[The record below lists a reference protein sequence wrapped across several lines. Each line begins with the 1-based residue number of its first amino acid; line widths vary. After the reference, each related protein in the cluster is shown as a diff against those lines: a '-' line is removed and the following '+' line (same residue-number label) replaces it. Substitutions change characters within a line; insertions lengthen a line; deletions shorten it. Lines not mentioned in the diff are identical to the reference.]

1 MKNYSNEFFPSVVE
15 IEDELTRLVYLRL
28 IGLTSSMLK
37 DKSLQ
42 ISKINHNP
50 KDELDKNVL
59 FIENPMIHTYTIC
72 LQPSRYH
79 KSIISNKY
87 CIGHKHFKDPK
98 NLIYYYMKSPK

>member
-1 MKNYSNEFFPSVVE
+1 MKNYSNEFFPSIVE

-50 KDELDKNVL
+50 KDELDKNIL
-59 FIENPMIHTYTIC
+59 FIET
-72 LQPSRYH
+72 L
-79 KSIISNKY
+79 
-87 CIGHKHFKDPK
+87 
-98 NLIYYYMKSPK
+98 